1 MEMKERSLSSTDI
14 NNSIEISW
22 KNLLIKAEI
31 TES

>member
-1 MEMKERSLSSTDI
+1 MEMKESTLSPIDI

>member
-1 MEMKERSLSSTDI
+1 MELKENQVSSI
-14 NNSIEISW
+14 NKNNSIEISW